1 MKNQAV
7 FPTVSPVDAALCFM
21 RCPETINN
29 SGGKNMKK
37 MIKNLRRKAL
47 SLILSVTV
55 ASGTLIM
62 VPVASAS
69 AAETDNAPVNA
80 AASNGGVSIEKFESD
95 TNSIPVGE
103 TKTVTFKA
111 TVSGVTNSADNEL
124 KVIDSDQN
132 VVGYMYDNGTNGDGA
147 ASDGTYTMQAKL
159 SSDEAKTVS
168 FYASANGSSG
178 PSVNIEY
185 FIPTTEAEWNAMHV
199 SENKIES
206 CLNSK
211 SYKQKSESEKAAAVD
226 ELLDKMVSSGEIKGD
241 SIFYDEK
248 NRQYYFEYA
257 SSTPGV
263 IMLKDF
269 DEKYNSPED
278 ASDDTFVLSSDSDSS
293 VINAGEDIAL
303 EPISE
308 SEAMKYITQGGAE
321 FNGGVTESKIS
332 DPVGGTSSKKALVLN
347 GFENSLFRRDYY
359 DDLKTEWDSKGLT
372 TTVDVDVT
380 VDDMKRFGSYDVSVI
395 SMHGSDIQISSSTF
409 YYVIVLNQTVT
420 SSTDARYDYEI
431 NTRGSVIK
439 AYSGGTPV
447 YLIRDIFFTDS
458 YSSTALNGKLI
469 FSETCEFYGAD
480 THSTT
485 PYYGFANAIYG
496 RGAGAVIGYHNSV
509 LAVYSRDVMKYVV
522 DQCYAGTD
530 VTTALNNAKSRYGAT
545 DGQSEMAAYPILT
558 PTGSTFVLGGGST
571 PTPTYETITLNST
584 KTVNIT
590 TAGDLKYYKFTPTSA
605 TTINFFSTGDYD
617 TYGYMFSSGLSE
629 LASDDDSGDDRNFKI
644 SYAVSANT
652 TYILACK
659 FYSSSATGSFTV
671 KLTGT
676 TQTKSISNCTITL
689 GTTKYSFTN
698 TAKTPSVTVKDGSTT
713 LTKNTDYTVKYE
725 NNVNVGTAKAIVS
738 GMGNYTGSVTKT
750 FTIAYDSI
758 SLNTAKTVNITNAGT
773 VRYYKFTPTAAMTVQ
788 FYSTGDCD
796 TYGYVYNSS
805 LSQLASD
812 DDSGDNRNFKISYS
826 LSASTTYIFSCKLYS
841 SSATGSFTIML
852 KKNTKPISD
861 CTVTLSATSFSYTGT
876 AKTPSVTVKDG
887 STTLTKN
894 THYTVKYENNT
905 AVGTAKAIVTGKGN
919 YSGSVTK
926 TFKIA
931 YDTIALSTAKTVNI
945 SKAGTVRYYKFKPSS
960 AMTVQFYSTGECDTY
975 GYVYNSSLS
984 QLASDDD
991 SGDNR
996 NFKISYSLSANTTYI
1011 FSCKLYNSSATGSF
1025 TIMLKKNTKPIS
1037 DCTVTLS
1044 ATSCSYTGTAKTP
1057 TVTVKDGS
1065 KTLTKNTDYTVKYEN
1080 NTAVGTAKV
1089 TVTGKGS
1096 YTGSVT
1102 KSFKIVYDSITLGTA
1117 RTVNISKAG
1126 AVRYFKLTATADM
1139 NIVFYSTGSL
1149 DTYGIMYDYKLTKL
1163 KNDNDSGDSKNF
1175 KMTYSLVAKKT
1186 YIFACKL
1193 YSSSATGS
1201 FSVMVKKNPKS
1212 LSSCTVTL
1220 GTTSYSYTGTA
1231 KTPGVTVKDGSKTLK
1246 KDTDFT
1252 VKYADNVEVGT
1263 GKVTV
1268 TGKGNYTGSV
1278 TKTFKITY
1286 NNITPG
1292 STKDVNI
1299 SQGGLTRY
1307 FKYTAA
1313 SDMKVQFY
1321 STGSLD
1327 TYGHLY
1333 NYNRSSQLATDDD
1346 SGDNRNFSITYSL
1359 KSGKTYIFAARLYGS
1374 SSTGTFS
1381 VSLVKKTNGADV
1393 ELTPEAV
1400 SEDVFNAEVAA
1411 IKE

>member
-1 MKNQAV
+1 
-7 FPTVSPVDAALCFM
+7 
-21 RCPETINN
+21 
-29 SGGKNMKK
+29 MKK
-37 MIKNLRRKAL
+37 RFANLRRKAL
-47 SLILSVTV
+47 SLVLSAAV
-55 ASGTLIM
+55 ASGTLVM
-62 VPVASAS
+62 VPVASVS
-69 AAETDNAPVNA
+69 AAEADNASQSANSA
-80 AASNGGVSIEKFESD
+80 AANGVSIDKFESD

-103 TKTVTFKA
+103 TKIVTFKA
-111 TVSGVTNSADNEL
+111 TVSCVTNSADNEL

-132 VVGYMYDNGTNGDGA
+132 VVGYMYDNGRNGDGA
-147 ASDGTYTMQAKL
+147 AFDGTYTMQAKL

-206 CLNSK
+206 CLNS
-211 SYKQKSESEKAAAVD
+211 ESFKLKPETDKAAAV
-226 ELLDKMVSSGEIKGD
+226 EEMLNKMADNGEIKGN
-241 SIFYDEK
+241 SIFYNEE
-248 NRQYYFEYA
+248 NMQYYFEYA

-269 DEKYNSPED
+269 DEKYNSPEN
-278 ASDDTFVLSSDSDSS
+278 ASGDTFVLSSDSDGSA
-293 VINAGEDIAL
+293 INADEDIAL

-308 SEAMKYITQGGAE
+308 SEALKMIAEGAE
-321 FNGGVTESKIS
+321 VNGADTESKIGNH
-332 DPVGGTSSKKALVLN
+332 VGTSNGKKALVLN
-347 GFENSLFRRDYY
+347 GFENSDFRRDYY
-359 DDLKTEWDSKGLT
+359 ENLKSDWDSKGLNT
-372 TTVDVDVT
+372 TLDIDVT
-380 VDDMKRFGSYDVSVI
+380 VDDMKSFGSYDVNII

-420 SSTDARYDYEI
+420 SATDARYDYEI

-439 AYSGGTPV
+439 AYSGGSPV

-480 THSTT
+480 TRSTT
-485 PYYGFANAIYG
+485 PDYGFANAIYG

-530 VTTALNNAKSRYGAT
+530 VTTALNNAKSRYGST
-545 DGQSEMAAYPILT
+545 DGQSEMPAYPILT
-558 PTGSTFVLGGGST
+558 PTGSKFVLGGGAT
-571 PTPTYETITLNST
+571 PTPSYETFTLNTS

-590 TAGDLKYYKFTPTSA
+590 TAGDVKYYKFTSTAA
-605 TTINFFSTGDYD
+605 TTINFFSVGDYD
-617 TYGYMFSSGLSE
+617 TYGYLFSSGLTE
-629 LASDDDSGDDRNFKI
+629 LASDDDSGEDRNFKI
-644 SYAVSANT
+644 TYAVSANT
-652 TYILACK
+652 TYILTCK
-659 FYSSSATGSFTV
+659 FYSSSETGSFTV

-676 TQTKSISNCTITL
+676 TQTKSISNCTVTL
-689 GTTKYSFTN
+689 GTTSFSYTG
-698 TAKTPSVTVKDGSTT
+698 TAKTPSVTVKDGSKT
-713 LTKNTDYTVKYE
+713 LTKNTDYTVRYE
-725 NNVNVGTAKAIVS
+725 NNVSVGTGKAIVS
-738 GMGNYTGSVTKT
+738 GTGNYTGSVTKT

-758 SLNTAKTVNITNAGT
+758 TPGTAKTVNISNAGT
-773 VRYYKFTPTAAMTVQ
+773 VRYYKFTPSSAMTVQ

-812 DDSGDNRNFKISYS
+812 DDSGDNRNFKITYA

-861 CTVTLSATSFSYTGT
+861 CTITLGTTSYSYTGT

-931 YDTIALSTAKTVNI
+931 YDSIALSTEKTVSI

-960 AMTVQFYSTGECDTY
+960 AMTVTFYSTGDCDTY

-996 NFKISYSLSANTTYI
+996 NFKISYSLSANTAYI
-1011 FSCKLYNSSATGSF
+1011 FSCKLYSSSATGSF
-1025 TIMLKKNTKPIS
+1025 KIMLKKNTKAIS
-1037 DCTVTLS
+1037 GCTITLS
-1044 ATSCSYTGTAKTP
+1044 STSYSYTGTAKTP
-1057 TVTVKDGS
+1057 SVTVKDGS
-1065 KTLTKNTDYTVKYEN
+1065 KTLTKNTDYTLKYEN

-1089 TVTGKGS
+1089 TVTGKGN

-1102 KSFKIVYDSITLGTA
+1102 KNFKIAYDSIDLATA
-1117 RTVNISKAG
+1117 KTVNISKAG
-1126 AVRYFKLTATADM
+1126 TVRYYKIKPSSNM
-1139 NIVFYSTGSL
+1139 KIVYYSTGSL
-1149 DTYGIMYDYKLTKL
+1149 DTYGCLYDYNLTKL
-1163 KNDNDSGDSKNF
+1163 KTDNDSGDSKNF
-1175 KMTYSLVAKKT
+1175 KLYYSLTANKT
-1186 YIFACKL
+1186 YIFSCKL

-1201 FSVMVKKNPKS
+1201 FTIMLKKNQKA

-1220 GTTSYSYTGTA
+1220 GTTAYSFTNTA
-1231 KTPGVTVKDGSKTLK
+1231 KTPSVTVKDGSTTLK
-1246 KDTDFT
+1246 KDTDYT
-1252 VKYADNVEVGT
+1252 VKYSNNINVGT
-1263 GKVTV
+1263 AKVTV

-1278 TKTFKITY
+1278 TKNFKITY
-1286 NNITPG
+1286 DNIALGTAK
-1292 STKDVNI
+1292 TVNI
-1299 SQGGLTRY
+1299 NKAGVVRY
-1307 FKYTAA
+1307 YKYKAP
-1313 SDMKVQFY
+1313 SDMNVQFY

-1327 TYGHLY
+1327 TYGYLF
-1333 NYNRSSQLATDDD
+1333 NYSKTQLASNDDG
-1346 SGDNRNFSITYSL
+1346 GDNRNFSITYSL
-1359 KSGKTYIFAARLYGS
+1359 QSGRTYLFACKLYS
-1374 SSTGTFS
+1374 SSATGSFNIK
-1381 VSLVKKTNGADV
+1381 LVKKTNGESV
-1393 ELTPEAV
+1393 ELAPEAV
-1400 SEDVFNAEVAA
+1400 SENAINAETAA
-1411 IKE
+1411 IVPKQN